1 MYEVRPEKPSVLRGV
16 RVQSKLQAIA
26 MKTDCL
32 ADRQGVSELGPAFG
46 KSALVHQDEVETS
59 LQGAKSV
66 PEHLHPQLRT
76 HQDSGFDKLHVLRF
90 DRLGNCDRGLG

>member
-1 MYEVRPEKPSVLRGV
+1 
-16 RVQSKLQAIA
+16 

-32 ADRQGVSELGPAFG
+32 ADRQGVSELGPTFG

-66 PEHLHPQLRT
+66 PGDLHPQLRT

-90 DRLGNCDRGLG
+90 DGLGDGNGGLG